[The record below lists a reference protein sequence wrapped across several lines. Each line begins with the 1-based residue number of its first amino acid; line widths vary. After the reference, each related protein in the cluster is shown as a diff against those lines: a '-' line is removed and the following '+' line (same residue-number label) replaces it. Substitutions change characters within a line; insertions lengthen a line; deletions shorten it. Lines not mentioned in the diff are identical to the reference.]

1 MEERLLQ
8 LAMMIGSIGIH
19 GKSKARNVDNRNILG
34 FNVDTSNMKYPFYT
48 RQLFDDS
55 CHRRRSDLSQLA
67 IAPDTRGTRNTRFRN
82 QSPLRLLVSDFDRYP
97 PQDAGLLYGI
107 LKRSII
113 GGP

>member
-1 MEERLLQ
+1 
-8 LAMMIGSIGIH
+8 MMIGSIGIH

-34 FNVDTSNMKYPFYT
+34 FNVDTSNMKYPFFI
-48 RQLFDDS
+48 RQLLGDS
-55 CHRRRSDLSQLA
+55 GHSGRSNLAKLA

-82 QSPLRLLVSDFDRYP
+82 QSQLRLLVSDFDRHP